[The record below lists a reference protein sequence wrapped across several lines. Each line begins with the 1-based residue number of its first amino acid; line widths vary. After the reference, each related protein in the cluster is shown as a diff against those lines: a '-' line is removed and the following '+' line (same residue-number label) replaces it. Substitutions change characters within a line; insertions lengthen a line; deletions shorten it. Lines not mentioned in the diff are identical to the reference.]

1 MSAVASL
8 YRADE
13 HTGSSKTHFE
23 VLDGLRGSAAFLVV
37 AFHIVGIPLGFDN
50 SKNVFH
56 HAYLAVDFFF
66 ALSGFVIAYAY
77 DDRWTRMTILEFF
90 KIRLTR
96 LHPLV
101 VLGASLGLA
110 SYLLDPYGKPLQQTP
125 APILLLAFLAALTL
139 VPSPAVANRT
149 GETHTLNGP
158 SWTLLQEY
166 LANIAYALLL
176 RRLSTRVLGAI
187 AATAGLVLLA
197 AATARGSLDAG
208 WGYQNFWMA
217 PVRLTFPFVTGLWLY
232 RVHKRLPWLKLGFL
246 PLTALLVIAFVM
258 PVLSK
263 TAGVSLNGVY
273 DAACV
278 LLLFPAVIIAGAHSD
293 AGSGFAGL
301 CRASGRLSYPIYVTH
316 FPFMYIYANF
326 VETTHPSA
334 PVQLLIGCLLAP
346 FVTVFAWG
354 AANYWDEPLRARLR
368 RLARQASGRYSFPV
382 T

>member
-1 MSAVASL
+1 MRS
-8 YRADE
+8 E
-13 HTGSSKTHFE
+13 HTGGGKTHFE

-50 SKNVFH
+50 SKNLLH

-77 DDRWTRMTILEFF
+77 DDRWSRMTVLEFF
-90 KIRLTR
+90 RIRLTR

-110 SYLLDPYGKPLQQTP
+110 SYLLDPYGKALQQTS

-187 AATAGLVLLA
+187 AVVAGLVLLA

-217 PVRLTFPFVTGLWLY
+217 SVRLTFPFVTGLWLY
-232 RVHKRLPWLKLGFL
+232 RVHRRLPRFELGFL

-258 PVLSK
+258 PVLPK
-263 TAGVSLNGVY
+263 AAGVSLNGIY
-273 DAACV
+273 DAVCV
-278 LLLFPAVIIAGAHSD
+278 LLLFPAVIIAGAHSE
-293 AGSGFAGL
+293 AGGGFAGL
-301 CRASGRLSYPIYVTH
+301 CRGSGRLSYPVYVTH
-316 FPFMYIYANF
+316 FPFMYVYANF
-326 VETTHPSA
+326 VQTSHPSG
-334 PVQLLIGCLLAP
+334 PVQLLVGCLLAP
-346 FVTVFAWG
+346 FVTMIAWG
-354 AANYWDEPLRARLR
+354 AVRYWDEPIRARLR
-368 RLARQASGRYSFPV
+368 ALGRAIGATRQM